1 MKTPEVKFFIRLFI
15 ILIISIIIIYVT
27 EGFNNP
33 LKETNVSYYANK
45 YHGRKTANGE
55 MYDMNKLTAAS
66 PNLKFGTQV
75 LIINPKNNK
84 QIIVRINDRGPFAV
98 DSNGNLIFPLKP
110 HPTRGF
116 DLSKAAFDSIS
127 KSSRGV
133 IRVKYKIL
141 N

>member
-15 ILIISIIIIYVT
+15 MLVIGILIIYIT
-27 EGFNNP
+27 EGFDNP
-33 LKETNVSYYANK
+33 LKETTISYYANK

-55 MYDMNKLTAAS
+55 IYNMNELTAAS
-66 PNLKFGTQV
+66 PKLKFGTKV

-84 QIIVRINDRGPFAV
+84 QVIVRINDRGPFAV
-98 DSNGNLIFPLKP
+98 DSNGKSIFPLSP
-110 HPTRGF
+110 HQTRGF